1 MKVLATTL
9 NAKFIHSSLAL
20 RYLKGYAELH
30 GQDMTIEEYTI
41 NMPIYDILRDIT
53 RGGYDV
59 IGFACYIWNIE
70 MTLHLC
76 ELIKE
81 VSPFTTILLGGPEVS
96 YTADEILLKNPSI
109 DYILQ
114 GEGEEAFLAFLT
126 DMNAHGEVQVVI
138 PGIRHRN
145 AEGELVG
152 STEVVEV
159 LDLDSIPFP
168 YSEEDMEQLKHR
180 IVYYESSRGCP
191 FSCQYCLSG
200 NQNKLRFFSLDRVMQ
215 ELQWFMDHGVR
226 QVKFVD
232 RTFNAK
238 VGHHRPM
245 MKYLAAADTNT
256 NFHLEMEGA
265 IMTEWESDFL
275 CHSPKG
281 RFQIEVGLQ
290 STHEETLT
298 AVRRRNDWE
307 HIQACMKPII
317 EAGRTHVHMDLIVG
331 LPHESYAI
339 FKKSFSDLFSLAP
352 QALQIGFLKLLRG
365 SGVSKMAEYE
375 YRYDR
380 HAPYEV
386 LATHVMSYEEMRFL
400 KTFEDVF
407 EHFYNSEHYVRTMQL
422 VTSQNHW
429 VEDQRYFTF
438 FERLAQVWLEK
449 GNHHRKLNDLDKA
462 IFLYEALPLCAKAV
476 GETEEFVKD
485 LQEACQL
492 DVLLTF
498 KGKIKHESLGLP
510 FMSKEDWKAYEGL
523 WQEGGKLAE
532 QLPEHEFVEW
542 RRVKTD
548 WYPLQRS
555 NGEVLLVDVL
565 GRVEPFVVQ

>member
-1 MKVLATTL
+1 MNVLLSTL
-9 NAKFIHSSLAL
+9 NAKFIHSSVAL
-20 RYLKGYAELH
+20 RYLKRYAAVH

-81 VSPFTTILLGGPEVS
+81 VSPSTTILLGGPEVS
-96 YTADEILLKNPSI
+96 YTADEVLLANPSV

-114 GEGEEAFLAFLT
+114 GEGEEAFLAFVKALET
-126 DMNAHGEVQVVI
+126 EGAIHDVI
-138 PGIRHRN
+138 PGIRHRTK
-145 AEGELVG
+145 EGELVG

-159 LDLDSIPFP
+159 ADLDSIPFP
-168 YSEEDMEQLKHR
+168 YTDEDMEELKHR

-200 NQNKLRFFSLDRVMQ
+200 NQNQLRFFSVDRVLK
-215 ELQWFMDHGVR
+215 ELQWFMDHGVK

-238 VGHHRPM
+238 GTHHRPIM
-245 MKYLAAADTNT
+245 EYIAAADTST

-265 IMTEWESDFL
+265 IMTDWESEFL
-275 CHSPKG
+275 SHSPKD

-290 STHEETLT
+290 STNEETLR

-307 HIQACMKPII
+307 HITSHMKPII
-317 EAGRTHVHMDLIVG
+317 EAGRTHVHMDLIIG
-331 LPHESYAI
+331 LPHESYHI

-375 YRYDR
+375 YRYDH

-386 LATHVMSYEEMRFL
+386 LATHVLSYEEMRFL

-407 EHFYNSEHYVRTMQL
+407 ENFYNSEHYVQTMKL
-422 VTSQNHW
+422 VTSQQEW
-429 VEDQRYFTF
+429 KEDQRYFTF
-438 FERLAQVWLEK
+438 FEKMTEEWLAA
-449 GNHHRKLNDLDKA
+449 GNHRRKLNDIDKA
-462 IFLYEALPLCAKAV
+462 LFLYHTLPLCAEAV
-476 GETEEFVKD
+476 HASEGFAD
-485 LQEACQL
+485 RLQEACQL

-498 KGKIKHESLGLP
+498 KGRLKHEELGLP
-510 FMSKEDWKAYEGL
+510 FLSKEDWKNFDFMWGEEISKHL
-523 WQEGGKLAE
+523 PEE
-532 QLPEHEFVEW
+532 QLVEW

-548 WYPLQRS
+548 WYPLRKKS
-555 NGEVLLVDVL
+555 GEILLVDVL
-565 GRVEPFVVQ
+565 GRIEPFVIQ